1 MIIKHNTYAVKGAS
15 NKPQQLRVGHC
26 LSEQELNGLLIIF
39 PPHMLAHFC
48 RDEVILAGSLFCG
61 FGHLDGCGCLK
72 GLSVISVQGKMG
84 DLNHCDYAGIIQ
96 PSGFLLH
103 IKSLFPVVS

>member
-1 MIIKHNTYAVKGAS
+1 MAV
-15 NKPQQLRVGHC
+15 
-26 LSEQELNGLLIIF
+26 
-39 PPHMLAHFC
+39 
-48 RDEVILAGSLFCG
+48 
-61 FGHLDGCGCLK
+61 GCLK
-72 GLSVISVQGKMG
+72 GLSVISVRGKMG